1 MPPLT
6 HAVDE
11 DEGGRLE
18 ASGGREDAGDSR
30 QRVVVRDDFLEY
42 DSTHNHD
49 KKRHERMLY
58 RLILIPKASL
68 SIIFC
73 CNFYRLKYKA
83 TNEKLQKKKKV
94 FVRS

>member
-42 DSTHNHD
+42 NSTHNHNN
-49 KKRHERMLY
+49 KSKYTMLY
-58 RLILIPKASL
+58 
-68 SIIFC
+68 
-73 CNFYRLKYKA
+73 
-83 TNEKLQKKKKV
+83 
-94 FVRS
+94 